1 MKKCCN
7 LPELNMELPAV
18 YDDALS
24 YQQFLYK
31 TKYYLCNI
39 NQKVDNFLSGTDV
52 GKLVEEQVKELLPQ
66 YVDQELF
73 DKKMDKLSELDNLG
87 YYDQTLE
94 GYNKWVASD
103 AVGVKYTPAGSRYVN
118 GTLVNTYGRLGNCL
132 IPQTQQDDLNTVP
145 HNQINAT
152 DKDGLIVNSKK
163 TVNAVPYPQIA
174 ISSLIEDSR
183 GGDSLKT
190 CTAGIY
196 SYVEQTGKNTRNAP
210 KAVMGV
216 SVNRAGGDND
226 STGVV
231 GYSYKYDVPSSAGVQ
246 AGIGDTAG
254 AGGSAWQL
262 SDQLGLVIGGEFN
275 CHQNSPTIKTTANDG
290 ATGTNKSMALH
301 LSTRSM
307 TSPCGN
313 AIGVNSEL
321 SDNLYGFW
329 NILNVAKSCFNN
341 AGVNNPGETTI
352 INSAACTDY
361 FPFYAWKMGNAKYH
375 FARKNGGDI
384 RVLAS
389 DLVCASPTESNF
401 GIRIVGNGGG
411 YLGFYS
417 GQVDSDGIGTYKNVT
432 NISSTAK
439 GGLYLASRDPS
450 NAEDES
456 SMSVILSKELGGF
469 FPHAGNA
476 VDLGINTR
484 PWRNVYTSASPIVTS
499 DKSEKIDCGE
509 IPQTVLNAWKKVKP
523 RIYKMIDSVKEK
535 GNSAR
540 KHFGYYAQDV
550 IEAFESEGLDPLE
563 YGIVCKQTV
572 QNIDSVENEVLVI
585 DSPEVRDDEGN
596 IIKEAITH
604 LEKETVSSGGD
615 SKEILSLRYDEAF
628 MLDIALLKS
637 MI

>member
-7 LPELNMELPAV
+7 LPDLNLELPAV

-39 NQKVDNFLSGTDV
+39 NQKVDNFLNGTDV
-52 GKLVEEQVKELLPQ
+52 GKLVDEQVKELLPQ

-73 DKKMDKLSELDNLG
+73 DKKMNKLSELDNLG

-94 GYNKWVASD
+94 GYNKWITSEN
-103 AVGVKYTPAGSRYVN
+103 VGVKYIPAGSRYVN
-118 GTLVNTYGRLGNCL
+118 GNLVNTYGRLGNCL
-132 IPQTQQDDLNTVP
+132 IPQTQQDNLSTVP

-152 DKDGLIVNSKK
+152 DKDGIIVNSKK

-174 ISSLIEDSR
+174 VSSLIDDST

-196 SYVEQTGKNTRNAP
+196 SYVEQIGKNTRNAP

-216 SVNRAGGDND
+216 SINRAGGDND

-231 GYSYKYDVPSSAGVQ
+231 GYSYKYDVPASGGVQ

-307 TSPCGN
+307 TSPCAN

-341 AGVNNPGETTI
+341 AGVNNSGETSI

-361 FPFYAWKMGNAKYH
+361 FPFYGWKMGNAKYH
-375 FARKNGGDI
+375 LARKNGGDI
-384 RVLAS
+384 RVLS
-389 DLVCASPTESNF
+389 NGLVCSSPTETNF
-401 GIRIVGNGGG
+401 GIRIVGNGSG

-417 GQVDSDGIGTYKNVT
+417 GQVDSDGLGTYKNVT

-450 NAEDES
+450 SSDDT

-469 FPHAGNA
+469 FPHAGNS

-499 DKSEKIDCGE
+499 DKTEKIDCGE
-509 IPQTVLNAWKKVKP
+509 IPQAILNAWKKVKP
-523 RIYKMIDSVKEK
+523 RMYKMIDSVKEK

-550 IEAFESEGLDPLE
+550 VEAFESEGLDPFE

-572 QNIDSVENEVLVI
+572 QNIESVENDVLVI

-596 IIKEAITH
+596 IIKKAITH
-604 LEKETVSSGGD
+604 IEKEVVSSDGD